1 MKAIAAASVLLLSL
15 LARAS
20 QPAPP
25 PYTYQ
30 GTVQAVQP
38 KAASLDLVTGVGE
51 ALRLVHMRTLPTTRL
66 SSAGAAISFA
76 EIKPGDVVR
85 AECRMT
91 DTGLVADQI
100 ELLAAAGSAA
110 EREP

>member
-20 QPAPP
+20 QPV

-38 KAASLDLVTGVGE
+38 KAASLDLITGVGE
-51 ALRLVHMRTLPTTRL
+51 ALRLVHMRTLTTTRL

-76 EIKPGDVVR
+76 EIRPGDVVR

-91 DTGLVADQI
+91 DTGLVADRI
-100 ELLAAAGSAA
+100 EILAAAGSAV
-110 EREP
+110 ERKP